1 MDTKIFGGVL
11 LIVGTSIGAGMLAL
25 PIATASSGFISSTLL
40 LIACWVLMTFSAFLL
55 LEVTLWLPPRTNMI
69 SMARATLGKPGEWL
83 AWVSYI
89 LLLYALLAAYISGG
103 SALFDDL
110 ASVLHLHFPP
120 AMDAI
125 LFVLLFGYIVYRGIK
140 PVDYVNR
147 YLMGAKL
154 GSLLLIIVFTIPY
167 LDHHKLTDGN
177 PLRLISTVTVM
188 ITSFGFAP
196 LIPSLRSY
204 FDSDV
209 QKLRLAILIGSL
221 IPLACYILWDLV
233 ILGVL
238 PREGN
243 KGLVPLMQTGG
254 SASELVQSLSYFLKN
269 SSITGIAHAFTV
281 ICVLTSFLS
290 VSLGLSDFLADGIK
304 VEKKGKGNGIIFAL
318 TFLPS
323 LIIVIFYPS
332 IFVKALSYAGIFA
345 VILIILLPALM
356 VWSGRYCK
364 QLAVGRY
371 QVTGGKV
378 AVLIV
383 CLVACVVIGVG
394 VMQQLFLF
402 ISF

>member
-40 LIACWVLMTFSAFLL
+40 LIACWLVMTFSAFLL

-69 SMARATLGKPGEWL
+69 SMARTTLGKPGEL
-83 AWVSYI
+83 VAWISYL
-89 LLLYALLAAYISGG
+89 LLLYALLAAYISSG
-103 SALFDDL
+103 SAIFDDL
-110 ASVLHLHFPP
+110 ASVLHIRFP
-120 AMDAI
+120 AAVNAI

-147 YLMGAKL
+147 YLMVAKL
-154 GSLLLIIVFTIPY
+154 GSLFMIIMFTVPY
-167 LDHHKLTDGN
+167 LDHHKLLSGH
-177 PLRLISTVTVM
+177 PSTLTSAVTVM

-209 QKLRLAILIGSL
+209 QKLRLSILIGSL
-221 IPLACYILWDLV
+221 IPLICYILWNLV
-233 ILGVL
+233 ILGTL

-243 KGLVPLMQTGG
+243 KGLLQIMQKGG

-269 SSITGIAHAFTV
+269 SSVTSIAHIFTV

-290 VSLGLSDFLADGIK
+290 VSLGLSDFLADGLRT
-304 VEKKGKGNGIIFAL
+304 EKKGKGNLIIFAL

-323 LIIVIFYPS
+323 LLIVLFYPS

-345 VILIILLPALM
+345 AILIVLLPALM
-356 VWSGRYCK
+356 VWSGRYRK
-364 QLAVGRY
+364 QLAIGRY
-371 QVTGGKV
+371 QVIGGK
-378 AVLIV
+378 ATVLLLILIALAIAGLGIV
-383 CLVACVVIGVG
+383 ELV
-394 VMQQLFLF
+394 
-402 ISF
+402 

>member
-103 SALFDDL
+103 SALFDGL
-110 ASVLHLHFPP
+110 ASMLHLHFPA

-147 YLMGAKL
+147 YLMATKL
-154 GSLLLIIVFTIPY
+154 SSLLLIIVFTIPY
-167 LDHHKLTDGN
+167 LDHHKLTEGN
-177 PLRLISTVTVM
+177 PLCLISTVTVM

-209 QKLRLAILIGSL
+209 QKLKLAILMGSL
-221 IPLACYILWDLV
+221 IPLVCYILWELV
-233 ILGVL
+233 ILGAL
-238 PREGN
+238 PREDN
-243 KGLVPLMQTGG
+243 KGLIHLMQTGG

-269 SSITGIAHAFTV
+269 TSITSIAHVFTV

-304 VEKKGKGNGIIFAL
+304 VEKKGKGNWIIFAL

-323 LIIVIFYPS
+323 LILVLFYPG
-332 IFVKALSYAGIFA
+332 IFVKALSYAGVFA
-345 VILIILLPALM
+345 VILIVLLPALM
-356 VWSGRYCK
+356 IWSGRYYK
-364 QLAVGRY
+364 RLAVGRY
-371 QVTGGKV
+371 QVRGGKF
-378 AVLIV
+378 AVIAV
-383 CLVACVVIGVG
+383 VLVACTVIGLG
-394 VMQQLFLF
+394 IIQLGK
-402 ISF
+402 